1 MLFTFILSASVK
13 NSVNFTVN
21 STLHSPSSTLFTN
34 GEGYRMIHVYYGDG
48 KGKTTAAVGLAVRAA
63 GSKMK
68 ILFVQFLKTELSGER
83 NILSGIKN
91 VTLTSCPQKLKFT
104 NEMTDAEKQ
113 QATVLFRGIFDRS
126 AATALSER
134 YDMIVLD
141 EIFDVINEGML
152 SEADVFAFIA
162 NAPNSI
168 EIVMTGHNPPE
179 RFIDEAD
186 YVTEMKKIK
195 HPYDRG
201 VSGRIGI
208 EF

>member
-1 MLFTFILSASVK
+1 
-13 NSVNFTVN
+13 
-21 STLHSPSSTLFTN
+21 
-34 GEGYRMIHVYYGDG
+34 MIHIYYGDG

-63 GSKMK
+63 GNHMK
-68 ILFVQFLKTELSGER
+68 VLFVQFLKTEFSGER
-83 NILSGIKN
+83 NLLSAAEN
-91 VTLTSCPQKLKFT
+91 VTLTACPQEIKFT
-104 NEMTDAEKQ
+104 VDMTDAERQ
-113 QATVLFRGIFDRS
+113 QAAVLFRGMFERS

-141 EIFDVINEGML
+141 EVFDVMNEGML
-152 SEADVFAFIA
+152 SEAQVYEFIT

-168 EIVMTGHNPPE
+168 EIVMTGHQPSE
-179 RFIDEAD
+179 RFLAEAD

-201 VSGRIGI
+201 ITGRIGI